1 MQSYTVKHTL
11 KGKGCPTSR
20 VSDISW
26 CPFQTQSDCC
36 CSHRAA
42 IQRTHKPQSGCW
54 LKTQAAYSSQIQVN
68 SGPLK
73 SLHPTPG
80 SDISCYIIKHAAVKM
95 LKKKWLQRDTG
106 AQPANTT
113 WESTFKH
120 ITHIYTYLKNIYLKK
135 KTTLFHSPT
144 EQEITNRKTMRDSIC
159 DCCDWRLGSEESAAW
174 PALKTELVSLSL
186 CKRGRERA

>member
-20 VSDISW
+20 VSNISW

-68 SGPLK
+68 SGTLK

-120 ITHIYTYLKNIYLKK
+120 ITHIYTYLKNFFFFK
-135 KTTLFHSPT
+135 
-144 EQEITNRKTMRDSIC
+144 N
-159 DCCDWRLGSEESAAW
+159 
-174 PALKTELVSLSL
+174 SLSL
-186 CKRGRERA
+186 TYRARNHEQEDYERLHLWLLWLEAGKWRVRSLTCTENRVGFTVTL